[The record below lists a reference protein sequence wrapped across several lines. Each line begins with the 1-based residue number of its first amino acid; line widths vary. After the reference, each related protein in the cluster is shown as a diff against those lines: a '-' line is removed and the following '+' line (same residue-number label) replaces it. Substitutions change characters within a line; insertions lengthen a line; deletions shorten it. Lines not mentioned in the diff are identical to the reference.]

1 MNLKVKNGFFY
12 YKKST
17 SLLEDVNFEL
27 IDSDIL
33 SILGPNGVGKTSL
46 IKCIMGLLK
55 WSRGT
60 TLINGEDIKKMKD
73 REIWSKIS

>member
-60 TLINGEDIKKMKD
+60 THY
-73 REIWSKIS
+73 